1 MPVDGLLCD
10 KGGVR
15 GKCALNK
22 GGVTDLSELLSMIL
36 VIARNGK
43 VAGFHLV
50 YLE

>member
-10 KGGVR
+10 KRSMR

-22 GGVTDLSELLSMIL
+22 GGVINLSELVSMIF
-36 VIARNGK
+36 VVAKNGK